1 MVCNTADFFF
11 SFKEDAGFF
20 FLLRK
25 TQFKEDD
32 AVLCV
37 RLGMS
42 IHRRKFPKGLQGA
55 MVSFKRVSCH
65 SSSLVGHGP
74 CRNSPVAVAYFS

>member
-1 MVCNTADFFF
+1 M
-11 SFKEDAGFF
+11 
-20 FLLRK
+20 
-25 TQFKEDD
+25 QFKEDD

-37 RLGMS
+37 RPGMS
-42 IHRRKFPKGLQGA
+42 FQRRKFPKGLQGA

-74 CRNSPVAVAYFS
+74 CTNSTNAVAYFSKARSKDDCFAEMLIWR